1 MNYAYGESMAKSNK
15 NAYLLLYEKVIEGY
29 TQARNCNMSEVLQY
43 QYGVEHEINQI
54 KRYNSLVW
62 KSSLFSSQQFQLFVE
77 TAVKNR
83 IVGSITMLF
92 QYITTVKAK
101 ISKIDNKS
109 MNQLFE
115 LLETYSTQ
123 CLLSND
129 THIELAIKFYRN
141 IHFHPSKK
149 SALTNIIANKYGGFT
164 DRIKKFLTYCIV
176 SLHEELETSCFYY
189 LFLKLSQFDN
199 EVLKFLVSHRIIGR
213 IYDISFPDILLTM
226 QRQEVSKGCEI
237 NFPLTEKIDKK
248 RLAENSQLRYHKW
261 QFINYVLKSGV

>member
-1 MNYAYGESMAKSNK
+1 
-15 NAYLLLYEKVIEGY
+15 
-29 TQARNCNMSEVLQY
+29 
-43 QYGVEHEINQI
+43 
-54 KRYNSLVW
+54 
-62 KSSLFSSQQFQLFVE
+62 
-77 TAVKNR
+77 
-83 IVGSITMLF
+83 
-92 QYITTVKAK
+92 
-101 ISKIDNKS
+101 

-141 IHFHPSKK
+141 THFHPSKK

-164 DRIKKFLTYCIV
+164 DKIKKFLTYCIV